1 MATDALLLS
10 PEAPYPLA
18 GGGALRTASLVHY
31 LGQRGSVD
39 LIVFRQPG
47 ASDPARELPAGLVR
61 RITVIDLPAHSRAG
75 PARAARN
82 AGRLARQ
89 VPPLVDR
96 FAGFE
101 REVRVAMGGA
111 RYEIGVVEHSWCA
124 PYQAVLTEQCT
135 QVVLD
140 LHNIESVLH
149 ERCAAV
155 EGGATGFAHR
165 IFAEASRELERR
177 WLPRFSAVLAT
188 SESDAERLREIVPG
202 ARVLVY
208 PNAIPA
214 VELPVRAD
222 EEVIAFSGNMEY
234 HPNCGAV
241 RFFRREVWPQLR
253 EEWPRLVWR
262 LIGKNPQAV
271 SEWISDDSR
280 IEATG
285 PVDDAVKALGR
296 CRAAVVPLLAASG
309 TRLKILEA
317 WAAGVPVVSTPV
329 GAEGLPVR
337 DGEHL
342 LLAES
347 GATFA
352 SAVTRLLRSP
362 ALRQEIGSAGRL
374 LLEQEFTWDK
384 AWRKLDSLI
393 PRF

>member
-1 MATDALLLS
+1 
-10 PEAPYPLA
+10 
-18 GGGALRTASLVHY
+18 
-31 LGQRGSVD
+31 
-39 LIVFRQPG
+39 
-47 ASDPARELPAGLVR
+47 
-61 RITVIDLPAHSRAG
+61 
-75 PARAARN
+75 
-82 AGRLARQ
+82 
-89 VPPLVDR
+89 
-96 FAGFE
+96 
-101 REVRVAMGGA
+101 
-111 RYEIGVVEHSWCA
+111 VVEHSWCA

>member
-1 MATDALLLS
+1 
-10 PEAPYPLA
+10 
-18 GGGALRTASLVHY
+18 
-31 LGQRGSVD
+31 
-39 LIVFRQPG
+39 
-47 ASDPARELPAGLVR
+47 
-61 RITVIDLPAHSRAG
+61 
-75 PARAARN
+75 
-82 AGRLARQ
+82 
-89 VPPLVDR
+89 
-96 FAGFE
+96 
-101 REVRVAMGGA
+101 
-111 RYEIGVVEHSWCA
+111 
-124 PYQAVLTEQCT
+124 
-135 QVVLD
+135 
-140 LHNIESVLH
+140 
-149 ERCAAV
+149 
-155 EGGATGFAHR
+155 
-165 IFAEASRELERR
+165 
-177 WLPRFSAVLAT
+177 
-188 SESDAERLREIVPG
+188 
-202 ARVLVY
+202 VLVY